1 MKRSFREPAVAHLLT
16 KMASFMPSLPS
27 VNEIQD
33 GCRCRCDL
41 TFSCSFQKLALF
53 MKIEGIMI
61 ENIAVLFG
69 IKWSQDP
76 SKKV

>member
-1 MKRSFREPAVAHLLT
+1 
-16 KMASFMPSLPS
+16 
-27 VNEIQD
+27 
-33 GCRCRCDL
+33 
-41 TFSCSFQKLALF
+41 

-76 SKKV
+76 SKKVWK